1 LQSFFKLF
9 LPIKPT
15 EAFAATFAFKGSSPL
30 LQCKVIRSKAFF
42 AAIVTLAAFWFFVV
56 ISTHFLSF

>member
-15 EAFAATFAFKGSSPL
+15 EAFAAAFAFKGSGPL

-42 AAIVTLAAFWFFVV
+42 AAIVTLATF
-56 ISTHFLSF
+56 